1 MDGIN
6 LYLQKTM
13 TADHFI
19 VKQDG
24 RYGPSDSKEKGS
36 LSMDYKDVK
45 SDMLSPRKVT
55 FEDLK

>member
-1 MDGIN
+1 
-6 LYLQKTM
+6 M

-24 RYGPSDSKEKGS
+24 RYEPSDSKEKGS